1 MKSTSAYAPA
11 AHVGPGHA
19 HSKARA
25 VFRFFLYLG
34 FFVMFTVFTWGQD
47 SPGDDPK
54 ASLAFHAI
62 FIFITLV
69 ILIGEAIAMHSY
81 DLLTTRIAVPDQN
94 LGEEIFGVV
103 LITLFWSLYYGLR
116 WQSLPAGVYANH
128 LEGKLAVVFAAILLI
143 ILWSEGIFDRRK
155 R

>member
-1 MKSTSAYAPA
+1 
-11 AHVGPGHA
+11 
-19 HSKARA
+19 
-25 VFRFFLYLG
+25 
-34 FFVMFTVFTWGQD
+34 MFTVFTWGQD

-69 ILIGEAIAMHSY
+69 ILIGEALAMHSY
-81 DLLTTRIAVPDQN
+81 DSLTMKIAVPDQS
-94 LGEEIFGVV
+94 LGAEIFGTV
-103 LITLFWSLYYGLR
+103 LIALYFSLYVGFREHL
-116 WQSLPAGVYANH
+116 LPAAVYVNH